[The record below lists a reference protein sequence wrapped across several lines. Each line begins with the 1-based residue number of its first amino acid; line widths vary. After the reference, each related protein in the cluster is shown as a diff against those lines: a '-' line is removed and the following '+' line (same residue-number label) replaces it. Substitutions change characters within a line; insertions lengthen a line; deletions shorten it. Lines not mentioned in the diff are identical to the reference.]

1 MIKGCKKNIIHIT
14 NTGSPY
20 FEEAYFIVRRGG
32 DIDISEDD
40 IVKEA
45 SRIAD
50 MTNIS
55 YKNKSSRSCRF
66 RFSYFLYGA
75 SVCSIIFGIATLIM
89 G

>member
-45 SRIAD
+45 SKIAD
-50 MTNIS
+50 LTSSS
-55 YKNKSSRSCRF
+55 YKSKNNKRNKF

-75 SVCSIIFGIATLIM
+75 SACSIIFGIATLVM
-89 G
+89 N